1 MEAKL
6 KRLECPFT
14 WRINESDVK
23 GLCNIPEK
31 LLDRVKFGPRRY
43 HTTYLNILGFVSH
56 LQGDNERALEFLLKG
71 QNVLTEDKK
80 ADTEFL
86 VNFGTLAWVYY
97 HSGNLKDAVTY
108 LSKVEEICKG
118 VPGSSQYSCG
128 LPVIAGEKGW
138 TFLKLGASFY
148 DQAKKSFQKALQ
160 GDPDNVSYNTGYAV
174 VLYRIEGMNRD
185 TRMKPESSE
194 AIFQLRR
201 SLLLE
206 PDDSEIKVLL
216 ALKLQSS
223 SKQESKRLIKDALR
237 LSPDVPQVTRY
248 VAKYLRAEGSTEE
261 SLEILRKAVKLA
273 PNSSFLYHQIGLCH
287 RQQLIQM
294 LQTDRATKCI
304 PMARKRDKT
313 EECIYYFRKAVELK
327 PSNIHAQVSLAEAY
341 AENRQLLEAEK
352 IFTDLLKDDSLWEPD
367 KQHCHTRYGVF
378 LLYKRKAEDQA
389 VAQFRIAYQ
398 MQIKSS
404 DRMQAAKKLRQIA
417 ERWTHGRRKVSEAS
431 EILAFLSAM
440 DRQKMQASH
449 YVKKSSDFSSE
460 SDDLTAAFAEKMKLK

>member
-14 WRINESDVK
+14 WNINESDIK
-23 GLCNIPEK
+23 DLCDIREK

-43 HTTYLNILGFVSH
+43 HATYLNILGFVSH

-71 QNVLTEDKK
+71 QDVLTEDRK

-86 VNFGTLAWVYY
+86 VNFANLSWVYY
-97 HSGNLKDAVTY
+97 HSGNLKDSAAY

-118 VPGSSQYSCG
+118 VPGSSQYSCS
-128 LPVIAGEKGW
+128 LPVIDGEKGW
-138 TFLKLGASFY
+138 TLLKLAASFY
-148 DQAKKSFQKALQ
+148 DRARKSFQKALQ
-160 GDPDNVSYNTGYAV
+160 GDPDNVSYSTGYAV
-174 VLYRIEGMNRD
+174 ALYRIEGMNRD
-185 TRMKPESSE
+185 TTMKPESSE
-194 AIFQLRR
+194 AVSQLRR
-201 SLLLE
+201 LLLLE

-223 SKQESKRLIKDALR
+223 SKQESLRLIEDALR
-237 LSPDVPQVTRY
+237 LSPAVPQVTRY

-261 SLEILRKAVKLA
+261 SLEILRKAVKMA

-294 LQTDRATKCI
+294 LQTDKATKYI
-304 PMARKRDKT
+304 PVARKRDKT

-341 AENRQLLEAEK
+341 AENRELLEAEK
-352 IFTDLLKDDSLWEPD
+352 IFTDLLKDDSLQEPD

-378 LLYKRKAEDQA
+378 LLYKMKAEDQA

-404 DRMQAAKKLRQIA
+404 DRMQAGKKLRQIA
-417 ERWTHGRRKVSEAS
+417 ERWTHGRRRVREAS

-440 DRQKMQASH
+440 DRQMQVGDYA
-449 YVKKSSDFSSE
+449 KKSSDSSSE